1 MSRAKRDE
9 ANNEVLSGV
18 EPEAEAADK
27 PSRGAPRRQRL
38 LEGLTSRLKIYGEIP
53 GYYLAWA
60 NDSPGRIAELQ
71 ARGFE
76 FVRAVELEGVSGNVV
91 SYNKDAGGKIRVV
104 VGSADGGEPLYAYLM
119 KQKLEHREEDMADLE
134 ARNSMVDRSIKEGKL
149 NEQENER
156 RYVPQSVGITY
167 VPGR

>member
-1 MSRAKRDE
+1 MSRAKRED

-27 PSRGAPRRQRL
+27 PARGAPRRQRV
-38 LEGLTSRLKIYGEIP
+38 LEGLTSRLKVYGEIP
-53 GYYLAWA
+53 GFYLAWA

-76 FVRAVELEGVSGNVV
+76 FVRATELEGSTGNVV
-91 SYNKDAGGKIRVV
+91 SYNTDPGGKMRVV
-104 VGSADGGEPLYAYLM
+104 VGQGDGGEPLYAYLM
-119 KQKLEHREEDMADLE
+119 KQSLEHRAEDMADLE
-134 ARNSMVDRSIKEGKL
+134 TRNSMVDNSIRTGKL

-156 RYVPQSVGITY
+156 RYVPKDVGISY